1 MGLAAESQMVGDL
14 FTGKAF
20 LQHVER
26 CLKPL
31 VQNIGM
37 DRGSGFFFKQNRQII
52 IRQPDIGRQGMDCD
66 LFM

>member
-14 FTGKAF
+14 FAGKAF
-20 LQHVER
+20 LQHGER
-26 CLKPL
+26 CLKTL

-37 DRGSGFFFKQNRQII
+37 DRGSGFLFKQNRQII
-52 IRQPDIGRQGMDCD
+52 IRQPDIGSQGMDCD